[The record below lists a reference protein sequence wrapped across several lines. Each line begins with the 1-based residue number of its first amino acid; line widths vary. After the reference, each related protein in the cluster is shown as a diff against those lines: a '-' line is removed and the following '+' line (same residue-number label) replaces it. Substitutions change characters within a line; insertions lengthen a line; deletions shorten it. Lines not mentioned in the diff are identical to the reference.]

1 MRETTKFTVITPVYN
16 GEKFIRETIESVL
29 THTASLGIEYLV
41 VDDGSWD
48 GTPSILNDY
57 KDCLKIIRKENSGQ
71 AEAINVGINLA
82 AGKYCMVVN
91 ADDPIVSD
99 ELFKEAAVI
108 LDTNPSIV
116 VVYPDWCIVDL
127 DGNTIRQIPTKE
139 FSYEELVGNFNCL
152 VGPGGVFRTDIARE
166 VGGWD
171 SSIRYV
177 PDYKFWLEMS
187 TRGSFQRI
195 PNFLAVWR
203 THGESLS
210 IEGRSLQMAEER
222 INVIKDFLKRYPQ
235 EIKLS
240 TRALSNAYYRAA
252 ILTFFDPKV
261 PGRKYIKESFYL
273 DRQNLLSKNKL
284 VLIYILIFSSRF
296 KIIHSATMKSL
307 MINVARRFNLT

>member
-29 THTASLGIEYLV
+29 THTESLGIEYLV

-57 KDCLKIIRKENSGQ
+57 KNRLKIIRKENSGQ

-82 AGKYCMVVN
+82 VGRYCTVVN

-108 LDTNPSIV
+108 LDANPSIV
-116 VVYPDWCIVDL
+116 VVYPDWCIVDIE
-127 DGNTIRQIPTKE
+127 GNTIRKIPTKE

-195 PNFLAVWR
+195 PNYLAVWR

-235 EIKLS
+235 ETKLS
-240 TRALSNAYYRAA
+240 ARALSNAYYRAA

-284 VLIYILIFSSRF
+284 VLIYILIFSSRL
-296 KIIHSATMKSL
+296 KIIHSATIKSL
-307 MINVARRFNLT
+307 MMNVARRFNLT

>member
-48 GTPSILNDY
+48 STPTILNEY
-57 KDCLKIIRKENSGQ
+57 KDRLKVITKENSGQ
-71 AEAINVGINLA
+71 ADAINVGINLA
-82 AGKYCMVVN
+82 TGEYSTVVN
-91 ADDPIVSD
+91 ADDPIVSG

-108 LDTNPSIV
+108 LDADPSIV

-127 DGNTIRQIPTKE
+127 DGNTIREIPTKE
-139 FSYEELVGNFNCL
+139 FSYAELVGNFNCL

-171 SSIRYV
+171 SSIKYV

-195 PNFLAVWR
+195 PNSLAVWR
-203 THGESLS
+203 THGGSLS
-210 IEGRSLQMAEER
+210 IAGRSVQMAEER
-222 INVIKDFLKRYPQ
+222 INVMKDFLKRHPQ
-235 EIKLS
+235 EINLS
-240 TRALSNAYYRAA
+240 ARALSNAYYRAA

-261 PGRKYIKESFYL
+261 PGRKYIKRSFYL

-284 VLIYILIFSSRF
+284 VLIYILIVPSRL
-296 KIIHSATMKSL
+296 KIMQSTTVKSL
-307 MINVARRFNLT
+307 MMSVARKCNLT